1 MLSAIGCIGI
11 AVVVLAEI
19 NGLPMAGETQIVP
32 AAPVAPPPA
41 RELAPKA
48 PASPTPAST
57 EPKSA
62 VPIST
67 TATQTTPPP
76 SFPVTLQF
84 DQDAHRFF
92 IEARDSSG
100 LVVLQIPFK
109 AAVAASAG
117 ATSSS
122 ARGQRVN
129 SKA

>member
-1 MLSAIGCIGI
+1 MHRHRGN
-11 AVVVLAEI
+11 VLVEM
-19 NGLPMAGETQIVP
+19 NGLPMTGETHIV
-32 AAPVAPPPA
+32 AAQPVAPPPV

-48 PASPTPAST
+48 AAPPTPASAD
-57 EPKSA
+57 PKPA
-62 VPIST
+62 ATVAST
-67 TATQTTPPP
+67 HVQTTPPP
-76 SFPVTLQF
+76 SFPVSLQF
-84 DQDAHRFF
+84 DQAAHRFF

-117 ATSSS
+117 APPSS

>member
-1 MLSAIGCIGI
+1 MHWHRGKI
-11 AVVVLAEI
+11 VLVQMK
-19 NGLPMAGETQIVP
+19 GLPMTGETNIVATP
-32 AAPVAPPPA
+32 PVAAAPA
-41 RELAPKA
+41 RELAPR
-48 PASPTPAST
+48 TPASVDPRSIAPVST
-57 EPKSA
+57 ASA
-62 VPIST
+62 QP
-67 TATQTTPPP
+67 TPPA

-109 AAVAASAG
+109 AAAPAATG
-117 ATSSS
+117 AASS

>member
-1 MLSAIGCIGI
+1 MLSAIQCIDIAGI
-11 AVVVLAEI
+11 VLVEMI
-19 NGLPMAGETQIVP
+19 GLPMTGETHIL
-32 AAPVAPPPA
+32 ATAPVATPPA

-48 PASPTPAST
+48 AAPPTHASVDPKPAAPVASTPAQVS
-57 EPKSA
+57 
-62 VPIST
+62 
-67 TATQTTPPP
+67 PPP

-84 DQDAHRFF
+84 DQAAHRFF

-109 AAVAASAG
+109 AAVAATASAP
-117 ATSSS
+117 APS

>member
-1 MLSAIGCIGI
+1 MT
-11 AVVVLAEI
+11 
-19 NGLPMAGETQIVP
+19 GETHIVATP
-32 AAPVAPPPA
+32 PVATPSV

-48 PASPTPAST
+48 AAPPTPASVNAKPVT
-57 EPKSA
+57 TSA
-62 VPIST
+62 T
-67 TATQTTPPP
+67 THTQTTPPP
-76 SFPVTLQF
+76 SFPVSLQF
-84 DQDAHRFF
+84 DQAAHRFF

-117 ATSSS
+117 APSSS

>member
-1 MLSAIGCIGI
+1 MT
-11 AVVVLAEI
+11 
-19 NGLPMAGETQIVP
+19 GETQII
-32 AAPVAPPPA
+32 AAPPVASPPA

-48 PASPTPAST
+48 TAPPTPVQV
-57 EPKSA
+57 EPKPATSA
-62 VPIST
+62 AT
-67 TATQTTPPP
+67 TQAQVTPPP

-84 DQDAHRFF
+84 DQAAHRFF

-109 AAVAASAG
+109 AAVAATTG
-117 ATSSS
+117 APSGS